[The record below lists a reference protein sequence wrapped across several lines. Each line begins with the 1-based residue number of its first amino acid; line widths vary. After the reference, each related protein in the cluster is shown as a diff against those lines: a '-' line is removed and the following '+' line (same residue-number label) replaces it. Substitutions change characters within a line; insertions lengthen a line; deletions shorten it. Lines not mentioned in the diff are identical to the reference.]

1 MYFGAPISPRPCPP
15 SPRPEFNNS
24 RARLN
29 PRVYNQNSSMKNNTS
44 LTSLNDSF
52 SEESPIPSPQRN
64 FTVQHMALSISPRSP
79 RNGSA
84 LKQNDIFNKA
94 YYKRPKLS
102 KRTDENGSNPYFP
115 VQPLTD
121 EKIEKIKAILK
132 MSYTENS
139 DNSGDESSEVPVIE
153 DHVVDDLLTKIE
165 NRLQGV
171 SFKLSANG
179 SALPSPKSTRKL
191 PPSINSSCHD
201 FTKFQPLQ
209 FGLDH
214 IPKKKLRISRSPSA
228 DIEKYIKIDKNG
240 HDDLDRKIIELK
252 GKLSKIAE
260 LIKARNAD
268 V

>member
-1 MYFGAPISPRPCPP
+1 
-15 SPRPEFNNS
+15 
-24 RARLN
+24 
-29 PRVYNQNSSMKNNTS
+29 
-44 LTSLNDSF
+44 
-52 SEESPIPSPQRN
+52 
-64 FTVQHMALSISPRSP
+64 MALSISPRSP

-171 SFKLSANG
+171 APSYFNTSGHLIPSTPASSANALSVSFKLSANG